1 MNVRYHINKFN
12 NCVTQ
17 LLKIQVK
24 INKEDQDIILLT
36 SLPKSY
42 EIVVTKLLVGK
53 IKLIVDEVSTAL
65 LQIENI
71 KQSNSLSHTPL
82 KWTCQK
88 VL

>member
-1 MNVRYHINKFN
+1 M
-12 NCVTQ
+12 
-17 LLKIQVK
+17 
-24 INKEDQDIILLT
+24 
-36 SLPKSY
+36 
-42 EIVVTKLLVGK
+42 TKLLVGK

-71 KQSNSLSHTPL
+71 KQSSSLSHTPL